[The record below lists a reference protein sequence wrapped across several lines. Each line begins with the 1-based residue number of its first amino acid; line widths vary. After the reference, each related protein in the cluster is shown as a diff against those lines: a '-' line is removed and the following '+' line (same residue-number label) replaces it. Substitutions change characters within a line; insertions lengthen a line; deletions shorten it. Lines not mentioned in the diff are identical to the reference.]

1 MQMRN
6 VMYTYT
12 KWSLQIS
19 FLIISML
26 FSSIANAQRLNED
39 GLKMISCIRIGQKDT
54 IYFKYD
60 ERNRLK
66 EIVCPFTDFE
76 EQSEE
81 TRMNGRLI
89 KRTTQIPIPAKMIF
103 TRVKD
108 SIFQKKYKNGL
119 IDTSSSVSYR
129 WKLNTNNKIKQYVI
143 RFQREENYNE
153 LYFDFKYD
161 NNLRLKEVKIYR
173 RYFQLGSLSFSGS
186 FGYYLIRYDRQGYY
200 IDEYSFQ
207 LNELELK
214 LPNLI
219 DYINS
224 HTWIGNEPALL
235 ENPNAKGYSYSA
247 DNRNDTN
254 MNLNSLFA
262 IYSKSIPSG
271 SDLFNYIVLHTEWS
285 GLREDFLATH
295 CKPRYSKENYDIV
308 YKRDLKGNIKTILYC
323 IDGYYK
329 PKDEII
335 FIDYVDE

>member
-1 MQMRN
+1 MRN
-6 VMYTYT
+6 MIRTYT
-12 KWSLQIS
+12 GGSLQIS
-19 FLIISML
+19 FLIIAML
-26 FSSIANAQRLNED
+26 FNTVANAQRLNED
-39 GLKMISCIRIGQKDT
+39 GLKMISRIRIAQKDT

-81 TRMNGRLI
+81 IRMNGRLI

-103 TRVKD
+103 TRIKD
-108 SIFQKKYKNGL
+108 SIAQKKYKNGMV
-119 IDTSSSVSYR
+119 DTSSPVHHI
-129 WKLNTNNKIKQYVI
+129 WKLNTYGKIKQYVI
-143 RFQREENYNE
+143 RYQRKKDYNDT
-153 LYFDFKYD
+153 YFDFTYD
-161 NNLRLKEVKIYR
+161 DKLRLKEFKTYTCFFR
-173 RYFQLGSLSFSGS
+173 EDHSLSSFTG
-186 FGYYLIRYDRQGYY
+186 FGYYLIRYDEQGYY
-200 IDEYSFQ
+200 IDNYSFQ

-214 LPNLI
+214 LPNLV

-235 ENPNAKGYSYSA
+235 ENLNAKEYSYSA

-262 IYSKSIPSG
+262 IYTKNTPTENNIF
-271 SDLFNYIVLHTEWS
+271 DYIELHTEWG
-285 GLREDFLATH
+285 GLRENFLATH
-295 CKPRYSKENYDIV
+295 CKPRYNKENYDIV

-329 PKDEII
+329 PEHEII

>member
-1 MQMRN
+1 MKK
-6 VMYTYT
+6 V
-12 KWSLQIS
+12 L
-19 FLIISML
+19 L
-26 FSSIANAQRLNED
+26 FILCLLSVNLYAQRLNSD
-39 GLKMISCIRIGQKDT
+39 GLKMISRIRIAQKDT

-81 TRMNGRLI
+81 IRMNGRLI

-103 TRVKD
+103 TRIKD
-108 SIFQKKYKNGL
+108 SIAQKKYKNGMV
-119 IDTSSSVSYR
+119 DTSSPVHHI
-129 WKLNTNNKIKQYVI
+129 WKLNTYGKIKQYVI
-143 RFQREENYNE
+143 RYQRKKDYNDT
-153 LYFDFKYD
+153 YFDFTYD
-161 NNLRLKEVKIYR
+161 DKLRLKEFKTYTCFFR
-173 RYFQLGSLSFSGS
+173 EDHSLSSFTG
-186 FGYYLIRYDRQGYY
+186 FGYYLIRYDEQGYY

-224 HTWIGNEPALL
+224 HTWIGNEPALS
-235 ENPNAKGYSYSA
+235 ENPNAKEYSYSV
-247 DNRNDTN
+247 DDRNDTN

-262 IYSKSIPSG
+262 IYTKHIPNG

-308 YKRDLKGNIKTILYC
+308 YKRDSKGNIKTILYC

>member
-1 MQMRN
+1 MRN
-6 VMYTYT
+6 MIRIYTGG
-12 KWSLQIS
+12 SLQIS
-19 FLIISML
+19 FLIIAML
-26 FSSIANAQRLNED
+26 FNTVANAQRLNEN
-39 GLKMISCIRIGQKDT
+39 GLKMISRIRIAQKDT

-76 EQSEE
+76 EHSEE
-81 TRMNGRLI
+81 TRSNGRLVI
-89 KRTTQIPIPAKMIF
+89 KNTQTPIPEEMVF

-108 SIFQKKYKNGL
+108 SIFQKRYKNGL
-119 IDTSSSVSYR
+119 IDTSSSILHR
-129 WKLNTNNKIKQYVI
+129 WKLNTDNKIKQYVI
-143 RFQREENYNE
+143 RFQGNENYNE

-161 NNLRLKEVKIYR
+161 NNLRLKEIKTYR
-173 RYFQLGSLSFSGS
+173 RYFQHGSLSFSRS
-186 FGYYLIRYDRQGYY
+186 FGYYLIRYDEQGYY

-224 HTWIGNEPALL
+224 HTWIGNEPALS
-235 ENPNAKGYSYSA
+235 ENPNAKEYSYSV
-247 DNRNDTN
+247 DDRNDTN

-262 IYSKSIPSG
+262 IYTKHIPNG

-308 YKRDLKGNIKTILYC
+308 YKRDSKGNIKTILYC

>member
-1 MQMRN
+1 MRN
-6 VMYTYT
+6 MIRTYT
-12 KWSLQIS
+12 RGSLQIS
-19 FLIISML
+19 FLIIAML
-26 FSSIANAQRLNED
+26 FNTVANAQRLNED
-39 GLKMISCIRIGQKDT
+39 GLKMISRIRIAQKDT

-81 TRMNGRLI
+81 IRMNGRLI

-103 TRVKD
+103 TRIKD
-108 SIFQKKYKNGL
+108 SIAQKKYKNGMV
-119 IDTSSSVSYR
+119 DTSSPVHHI
-129 WKLNTNNKIKQYVI
+129 WKLNTYGKIKQYVI
-143 RFQREENYNE
+143 RYQRKKDYNDT
-153 LYFDFKYD
+153 YFDFTYD
-161 NNLRLKEVKIYR
+161 DKLRLKEFKTYTCFFR
-173 RYFQLGSLSFSGS
+173 EDHSLSSFTG
-186 FGYYLIRYDRQGYY
+186 FGYYLIRYDEQGYY
-200 IDEYSFQ
+200 IDNYSFQ

-235 ENPNAKGYSYSA
+235 ENLNAKEYSYSA

-262 IYSKSIPSG
+262 IYTKNTPTENNIF
-271 SDLFNYIVLHTEWS
+271 DYIVLHTEWG
-285 GLREDFLATH
+285 GLRENFLATH
-295 CKPRYSKENYDIV
+295 CKPRYNKENYDIV

-329 PKDEII
+329 PEHEII

>member
-1 MQMRN
+1 MIKH
-6 VMYTYT
+6 T
-12 KWSLQIS
+12 KGTDVIFLLFCLLCPLQ
-19 FLIISML
+19 F
-26 FSSIANAQRLNED
+26 ANAQRLNEN
-39 GLKMISCIRIGQKDT
+39 GLKMISRIRIAQKDT

-76 EQSEE
+76 EHSEE
-81 TRMNGRLI
+81 TRSNGRLI

-103 TRVKD
+103 TRIKD
-108 SIFQKKYKNGL
+108 SIAQKKYKNGMV
-119 IDTSSSVSYR
+119 DTSSPVHHI
-129 WKLNTNNKIKQYVI
+129 WKLNTYGKIKQYVI
-143 RFQREENYNE
+143 RYQRKKDYNDT
-153 LYFDFKYD
+153 YFDFTYD
-161 NNLRLKEVKIYR
+161 DKLRLKEFKTYTCFFR
-173 RYFQLGSLSFSGS
+173 EDHSLSSFTG
-186 FGYYLIRYDRQGYY
+186 FGYYLIRYDEQGYY
-200 IDEYSFQ
+200 IDNYSFQ

-214 LPNLI
+214 LPNLV

-224 HTWIGNEPALL
+224 HTWIGNEPAVY
-235 ENPNAKGYSYSA
+235 EKSNAREYSYSI

-262 IYSKSIPSG
+262 IYTKNTPTENNIF
-271 SDLFNYIVLHTEWS
+271 DYIVLHTEWG
-285 GLREDFLATH
+285 GLRENFLATH

-308 YKRDLKGNIKTILYC
+308 YKRDSKGNIKTILYC

>member
-1 MQMRN
+1 MIKH
-6 VMYTYT
+6 T
-12 KWSLQIS
+12 KGTDVIFLLFCLLCPLQ
-19 FLIISML
+19 F
-26 FSSIANAQRLNED
+26 ANAQRLNEN
-39 GLKMISCIRIGQKDT
+39 GLKMISRIRIAQKDT

-81 TRMNGRLI
+81 IRMNGRLI

-103 TRVKD
+103 TRIKD
-108 SIFQKKYKNGL
+108 SIAQKKYKNGMV
-119 IDTSSSVSYR
+119 DTSSPVHHI
-129 WKLNTNNKIKQYVI
+129 WKLNTYGKIKQYVI
-143 RFQREENYNE
+143 RYQRKKDYNDT
-153 LYFDFKYD
+153 YFDFTYD
-161 NNLRLKEVKIYR
+161 DKLRLKEFKTYTCFFR
-173 RYFQLGSLSFSGS
+173 EDHSLSSFTG
-186 FGYYLIRYDRQGYY
+186 FGYYLIRYDEQGYY
-200 IDEYSFQ
+200 IDNYSFQ

-214 LPNLI
+214 LPNLV

-235 ENPNAKGYSYSA
+235 ENLNAKEYSYSA

-262 IYSKSIPSG
+262 IYTKNTPTENNIF
-271 SDLFNYIVLHTEWS
+271 DYIVLHTEWG
-285 GLREDFLATH
+285 GLRENFLATH

-308 YKRDLKGNIKTILYC
+308 YKRDSKGNIKTILYC

>member
-1 MQMRN
+1 MKK
-6 VMYTYT
+6 V
-12 KWSLQIS
+12 L
-19 FLIISML
+19 L
-26 FSSIANAQRLNED
+26 FILCLLSVNLYAQRLNSD
-39 GLKMISCIRIGQKDT
+39 GLKMISRIRIAQKDT

-66 EIVCPFTDFE
+66 EIICPFTDFE
-76 EQSEE
+76 EHSEK
-81 TRMNGRLI
+81 TRANGRLVI
-89 KRTTQIPIPAKMIF
+89 KNTQTPIPAEMVF

-119 IDTSSSVSYR
+119 IDTSSSILHR
-129 WKLNTNNKIKQYVI
+129 WKLNTDNKIKQYII
-143 RFQREENYNE
+143 RFQGEENYSE

-161 NNLRLKEVKIYR
+161 NNLRLKEVKTYR
-173 RYFQLGSLSFSGS
+173 HYFQHGSLSFSGS
-186 FGYYLIRYDRQGYY
+186 FGYHLIRYDEHGYY
-200 IDEYSFQ
+200 IDDYYFQ

-235 ENPNAKGYSYSA
+235 ENLNAKEYSYSA

-262 IYSKSIPSG
+262 IYTKNTPTENNIF
-271 SDLFNYIVLHTEWS
+271 DYIVLHTEWG
-285 GLREDFLATH
+285 GLRENFLATH
-295 CKPRYSKENYDIV
+295 CKPRYNKENYDIV

-329 PKDEII
+329 PEHEII

>member
-1 MQMRN
+1 MRN
-6 VMYTYT
+6 MIRTYT
-12 KWSLQIS
+12 GGSLQIS
-19 FLIISML
+19 FLIIAML
-26 FSSIANAQRLNED
+26 FNTVANAQRLNED
-39 GLKMISCIRIGQKDT
+39 GLKMISRIRIAQKDT

-81 TRMNGRLI
+81 IRMNGRLI

-103 TRVKD
+103 TRIKD
-108 SIFQKKYKNGL
+108 SIAQKKYKNGMV
-119 IDTSSSVSYR
+119 DTSSPVHHI
-129 WKLNTNNKIKQYVI
+129 WKLNTYGKIKQYVI
-143 RFQREENYNE
+143 RYQRKKDYNDT
-153 LYFDFKYD
+153 YFDFTYD
-161 NNLRLKEVKIYR
+161 DKLRLKEFKTYTCFFR
-173 RYFQLGSLSFSGS
+173 EDHSLSSFTG
-186 FGYYLIRYDRQGYY
+186 FGYYLIRYDEQGYY
-200 IDEYSFQ
+200 IDNYSFQ

-235 ENPNAKGYSYSA
+235 ENLNAKEYSYSA

-262 IYSKSIPSG
+262 IYTKNTPTENNIF
-271 SDLFNYIVLHTEWS
+271 DYIVLHTEWG
-285 GLREDFLATH
+285 GLRENFLATH
-295 CKPRYSKENYDIV
+295 CKPRYNKENYDIV

-329 PKDEII
+329 PEHEII